1 MTDASINRFNCMR
14 ECVTVECWREIFV
27 LIGKTKKYVYNWY
40 IKMVYRLNKLFFL
53 QIVDVFRFLAK

>member
-1 MTDASINRFNCMR
+1 MR
-14 ECVTVECWREIFV
+14 ECVTVEYWREIFV

-53 QIVDVFRFLAK
+53 QTIDVFRFLAK